1 MIEMAGI
8 PTMIVTRQGFKDVVA
23 GSVAGFGFAP
33 EAPTVYEFP
42 VQMFLQSSDLTPINE
57 NIDKIVYGLT
67 KWQPKVTKK
76 GIFYPAE
83 KIKVQGKDYQDA
95 LDKFN
100 QLFAKNSWSDGMPLV
115 PPTQERVSW
124 ILAGTDLPKDTAVGT
139 GKILPR
145 GGIASVESLA
155 VAMAMAGGRPEYMP
169 VLVAAIDAMT
179 KKEFGLDQFN
189 ATTANPFPA
198 VIVNGPVAKQIRLSS
213 GYGLLGP
220 DSVRPAGAV
229 IGRALHLAMLNLG
242 GAAPG
247 TGSMAIYGQMRATYA
262 VFAEDEAGLP
272 KGWSSLAED
281 RGFKKGQNIVTVSPV
296 SNATNVNLTST
307 DATEADAAAKQ
318 YLYRLA
324 GTMKAPGG
332 QLFRPSF
339 KNPDMAT
346 GVVMLGRTWASAL
359 NDLGYDKLKL
369 KTALWEGSKLTWD
382 ELVKMGNSARAKS
395 NAGIKEGESAPMWA
409 KPEQLLL
416 VVAGGDQSG
425 HAFWMGPGGTS
436 GYTTTNSEIQLPKNW
451 DQLIKQAE
459 ADLGP
464 APAN

>member
-8 PTMIVTRQGFKDVVA
+8 PTMIVTRAGFKDVVA
-23 GSVAGFGFAP
+23 GSFAGFGFAP
-33 EAPTVYEFP
+33 EAPTVFEFP
-42 VQMFLQSSDLTPINE
+42 VEMFLQSSNLTPINE
-57 NIDKIVYGLT
+57 NIDKVVYGLT
-67 KWQPKVTKK
+67 KWQPKITKK

-83 KIKVQGKDYQDA
+83 KIKIQGKDYQEA
-95 LDKFN
+95 VDKMN
-100 QLFAKNSWSDGMPLV
+100 QLFMRNAWSDAMPLT
-115 PPTQERVSW
+115 PATQQRVDW
-124 ILAGTDLPKDTAVGT
+124 ILTGTDLPKDTAVGS

-155 VAMAMAGGRPEYMP
+155 IQLAMAGGRPEYMP
-169 VLVAAIDAMT
+169 VLIAAIEAMT
-179 KKEFGLDQFN
+179 QKEFGLDQFN

-198 VIVNGPVAKQIRLSS
+198 VIVNGPIAKQVRLSS

-220 DSVRPAGAV
+220 DPLRPAGTV

-272 KGWSSLAED
+272 KGWKSLAED
-281 RGFKKGQNIVTVSPV
+281 RGFKKGENVVTVSPV

-318 YLYRLA
+318 YLFRLA
-324 GTMKAPGG
+324 GTMRAPGG
-332 QLFRPSF
+332 QIFRADF
-339 KNPDMAT
+339 KNPNMAT
-346 GVVMLGRTWASAL
+346 GVVLLGRTWAQAL

-369 KTALWEGSKLTWD
+369 KTHLWEQSKIPWD
-382 ELVKMGNSARAKS
+382 DLVKMGNAGRAKS
-395 NAGIKEGESAPMWA
+395 NAGAKEGNAVPMWA

-416 VVAGGDQSG
+416 VIGGGDQSG

-436 GYTTTNSEIQLPKNW
+436 GYTTVNAAIKLPKNW

-464 APAN
+464 TPQ

>member
-8 PTMIVTRQGFKDVVA
+8 PTMVITRGGFKDVVA
-23 GSVAGFGFAP
+23 GSFAGFGFAP

-42 VQMFLQSSDLTPINE
+42 VEMFLQSSNLTPLQE

-83 KIKVQGKDYQDA
+83 KIKIEGKTFQDA
-95 LDKFN
+95 LDKMN
-100 QLFAKNSWSDGMPLV
+100 ALFMKNSWSDGMPVV
-115 PPTQERVSW
+115 PPTQERVDW
-124 ILAGTDLPKDTAVGT
+124 ILKGTDLPKDTPVGT

-145 GGIASVESLA
+145 GGIATVESLA
-155 VAMAMAGGRPEYMP
+155 VTLAMAGGRPEHLP
-169 VLVAAIDAMT
+169 VLIAAVDAMT
-179 KKEFGLDQFN
+179 QKEFGLDQFN

-198 VIVNGPVAKQIRLSS
+198 VIVNGPIAKQLRFSS
-213 GYGLLGP
+213 TYGLLGP
-220 DSVRPAGAV
+220 DSLRPANTL
-229 IGRALHLAMLNLG
+229 IGRALHLTMLDLG

-262 VFAEDEAGLP
+262 VFAEDEDGLP
-272 KGWSSLAED
+272 KGWKSLAED
-281 RGFKKGQNIVTVSPV
+281 RGFKRDQNIVTVSPV

-307 DATEADAAAKQ
+307 DATESDAAAKQ

-332 QLFRPSF
+332 QIWRPDF
-339 KNPDMAT
+339 KNPNAAT
-346 GVVMLGRTWASAL
+346 GVVMLGRTWAQAL

-369 KTALWEGSKLTWD
+369 KTALWEGSKFTWD
-382 ELVKMGNSARAKS
+382 ETVKMGNTSRAKS
-395 NAGIKEGESAPMWA
+395 NAGAKEGDSVPMWP

-416 VVAGGDQSG
+416 VIGGGDQSG

-436 GYTTTNSEIQLPKNW
+436 GYTTTNSEIKLPKAWN
-451 DQLIKQAE
+451 DLLKQAE
-459 ADLGP
+459 TDLGP
-464 APAN
+464 APAR